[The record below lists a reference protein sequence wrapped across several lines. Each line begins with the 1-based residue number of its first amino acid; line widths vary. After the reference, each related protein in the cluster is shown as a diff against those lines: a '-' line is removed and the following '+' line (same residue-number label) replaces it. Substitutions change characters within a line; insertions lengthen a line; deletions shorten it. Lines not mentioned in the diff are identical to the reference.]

1 MKTDELI
8 RFIENSRCILGEGAV
23 IERLRRESSIE
34 LDPNIVN
41 SAFIYDE
48 YKRDALEK
56 IYLQYMDTGY
66 EFDLPLLVS
75 TPTWRASK
83 TRLKDAGYEKY
94 DVNADNFRFLDGLR
108 KSYGE
113 YGKKII
119 ICGLMSCKGDAYVPG
134 EALGPE
140 EARAFHLWQARKLA
154 TSGVDFTLAATLPAL
169 NEAKGLSLALADT
182 GKPYI
187 ISFIARPQGTLLD
200 GTPLHQAITE
210 IDALANPKPLA
221 FMINCTHASF
231 AWAAL
236 MHDTNSSPMVRKRII
251 GLLANTAA
259 LSPEDLNNSEDLV
272 EEDPATF
279 GKSVAE
285 FNNAFGLKILGG
297 CCGTDELHIR
307 ALASELAALIE
318 KNEKGGK

>member
-1 MKTDELI
+1 MKADELI
-8 RFIENSRCILGEGAV
+8 RFIENSPCILGEGAV
-23 IERLRRESSIE
+23 IERLRRESSFE
-34 LDPNIVN
+34 LDPFIVN

-83 TRLKDAGYEKY
+83 TRIKDAGYEKY

-119 ICGLMSCKGDAYVPG
+119 ICGLMSCKDDAYIP
-134 EALGPE
+134 EKALRIE
-140 EARAFHLWQARKLA
+140 EARTFHLWQARKLSA
-154 TSGVDFTLAATLPAL
+154 SGVDFILASTLPAL
-169 NEAKGLSLALADT
+169 GEAKGLALALADT

-187 ISFIARPQGTLLD
+187 ISFIVRSQGTLLD
-200 GTPLHQAITE
+200 GTPLHQAIAE
-210 IDALANPKPLA
+210 IDALASPKPLA
-221 FMINCTHASF
+221 FIINCTHASF
-231 AWAAL
+231 ARAAL

-259 LSPEDLNNSEDLV
+259 LSPEDLNNCKDLV
-272 EEDPATF
+272 EEDPAAF

-285 FNNAFGLKILGG
+285 FNNTPGLKILGG
-297 CCGTDELHIR
+297 CCGTDERHIR
-307 ALASELAALIE
+307 ALASELAASIE
-318 KNEKGGK
+318 NVGNGEK